1 MKLSDK
7 NITVLALALIVIGSG
22 VTPVTIKIGV
32 AELSPEILTFLR
44 FSLASL
50 ILAPLFFKSGPRL
63 NKDFGILI
71 LISLLLTVNILAFSH
86 GLRTTT
92 ATIGQL
98 LYALS
103 PIFVVIFSY
112 FLVRDK
118 ITSKK
123 ILGIVLGIIG
133 TGIVLILPAI
143 DKGNPFSGDLIGNLL
158 VMIGVISTSLHVSF
172 SQKLHLK
179 FSPIQIAMAFFL
191 TTAIISFILALPQFL
206 ESGRQL
212 LNVSPK
218 AILAVAYVG
227 LIGTPVLYVA
237 TQYAIKHG
245 SPLIAST
252 NFFLV
257 PFSTVIWAY
266 FLVGERLTPFLAVGG
281 IIVLLGTY
289 FIVSSKK
296 SN

>member
-1 MKLSDK
+1 
-7 NITVLALALIVIGSG
+7 
-22 VTPVTIKIGV
+22 
-32 AELSPEILTFLR
+32 
-44 FSLASL
+44 
-50 ILAPLFFKSGPRL
+50 
-63 NKDFGILI
+63 
-71 LISLLLTVNILAFSH
+71 
-86 GLRTTT
+86 
-92 ATIGQL
+92 
-98 LYALS
+98 
-103 PIFVVIFSY
+103 
-112 FLVRDK
+112 
-118 ITSKK
+118 
-123 ILGIVLGIIG
+123 
-133 TGIVLILPAI
+133 VLILPAI